1 MPTIDGAGWRLSL
14 PAGFPA
20 KEHKAW
26 GYESGVIARGFV
38 GDGPVAV
45 IVQVKQLE
53 TGFNEWVRR
62 VSAHWLESEPPR
74 RLSVQGARDAVRID
88 GYVEFDGLGARD
100 DRERCVALHAKS
112 GNSVVSVT
120 IRSRPDDALDLE
132 LEPILDSLELVP
144 PTELTLPSPT

>member
-1 MPTIDGAGWRLSL
+1 MATIDGAGWRLSL

-38 GDGPVAV
+38 GDGPVTV

-112 GNSVVSVT
+112 GKSVVSVT
-120 IRSRPDDALDLE
+120 IRSRPEDALDVD
-132 LEPILDSLELVP
+132 LEPILDSLELRP
-144 PTELTLPSPT
+144 AK